1 MPVSEPLHGEDAQ
14 PTLQLLQACQ
24 SAGGEAERRFVLLNR
39 SREAW
44 PYQLALLWAD
54 GKLQGHSGVGQLDQQ
69 GPYAQW
75 LQRLLP
81 GVAKRPAGTLQAGDL
96 VAEQA
101 GGGADSRADGGA
113 EGWAEYWP
121 HHALWLPA
129 PQTPGA
135 GWLILRDLPWTER
148 EAQALARWWALWWQA
163 DQLSRRAAAATQ
175 GSWAARWQRWR
186 RLPCA
191 RLWAGAA
198 AAMLVALAWP
208 VSLSLRAPGE
218 LVPRHPVVVRA
229 LADGTVRALKV
240 EPNQA
245 VKAGQVLAEMD
256 DAGWQGRLQVA
267 RQALA
272 TAEAEWRQVSQQALM
287 DPRAK
292 AQLAAAQGRFEERR
306 AEVGFLGEQVQRSV
320 LVASQDG
327 VALIQDPGSWP
338 GRSVVAG
345 EAVMKLAEP
354 QDQELEAWLAVG
366 DAVDL
371 PSGTPMSLHLSG
383 QAGAA
388 LPARLRLFAYEAEQR
403 ADLGLGYRLRGSLEG
418 PVTERLGARGT
429 VRVEGPRV
437 PLVYW
442 LLRRPLAALREA
454 TGW

>member
-1 MPVSEPLHGEDAQ
+1 MPVSEPLLGDDAQ
-14 PTLQLLQACQ
+14 ATLHLLQACR
-24 SAGGEAERRFVLLNR
+24 AAAGEAERRFVLLNR

-44 PYQLALLWAD
+44 PYQLALLWAE
-54 GKLQGHSGVGQLDQQ
+54 GRVQGHSGVGQLDPL

-75 LQRLLP
+75 LQGLLP
-81 GVAKRPAGTLQAGDL
+81 SLAARPAGTLHVGDL
-96 VAEQA
+96 PAEQA
-101 GGGADSRADGGA
+101 A
-113 EGWAEYWP
+113 GWAEYWP
-121 HHALWLPA
+121 AHALWLPA
-129 PQTPGA
+129 PESAGA

-148 EAQALARWWALWWQA
+148 EAQALARWWTLWWQEE
-163 DQLSRRAAAATQ
+163 QLNRRATAACQ
-175 GSWAARWQRWR
+175 GGWAARWQRWR
-186 RLPCA
+186 RLPRA

-198 AAMLVALAWP
+198 LALLVALAWP
-208 VSLSLRAPGE
+208 VNLSLRAPGE

-229 LADGTVRALKV
+229 LVDGTVRTLKV

-267 RQALA
+267 RQALT

-306 AEVGFLGEQVQRSV
+306 AEVGFLSEQVQRSV
-320 LVASQDG
+320 LVAPQDG

-371 PSGTPMSLHLSG
+371 PTGTPMWLHLSG
-383 QAGAA
+383 QAGAP

-429 VRVEGPRV
+429 VRLEGPRV